1 MSGINLDRIISLYRE
16 IEISRAEIKEN
27 LKLLKEIYN
36 TLGKELEEVD
46 KDDISI
52 HKFFI
57 DKITKITRE
66 ILDSLSE
73 DERLIFRQH
82 LPEVVSICL
91 LSDEEKI
98 KRVEENEND
107 LFDYD
112 ERLIAESLNYTDE
125 EKVNLVKKIKQNTA
139 FVTSIICSIK
149 DDNIKIELLK
159 NMDISDLQRIQVI
172 RSFKLDDEKIRALD
186 LIPEEHL
193 SIVIASIKSDDKK
206 IELLSRLKDELDRV
220 SVIKNIKSDSKKTEC
235 LEYAT
240 QEKSKIEI
248 IMSLKDEGLK
258 VSVLSQIQDEQAR
271 LRVIKTIQNDSF
283 LIKAL
288 SYLERESYRAR
299 IILRLENDD
308 DKIKLLED
316 IKKDENRIVIIESLK
331 SDDKKIELLE
341 TIKDED
347 FRAEIVQTLEDDE
360 KKIEQLINFPYEEHR
375 VDIIKSLESDDKKIS
390 FLESIEDEQFRLEI
404 IRKIKDIDK
413 RIEAIDYLKSESN
426 KLAIANSITNPK
438 QKLKALGKIT
448 PNYERVFKL
457 IYGEKIEEVEGKY
470 TSFGLPKN
478 MTIGIEIESV
488 GENHNQLPDELRGW
502 DGEEEDYS
510 LGNKGKEYRSPIMR
524 DTKEN
529 VREVYIV
536 NEILKAFGMEVTP
549 KCGGHVHIG
558 ADYITT
564 EEGYKQLAEL
574 WGNAEEIYYLISN
587 KEGELPRKG
596 VNEFAEPISDIYAN
610 EDLENIPKDNFI
622 LKAKRIVEFRRYN
635 SINFIN
641 VHTARNTIEF
651 RLANGTLDGDTWVE
665 NIRLFGR
672 TVEISEDLGQIVG
685 KLERGEELT
694 EDEKTKYAL
703 KEMLKDNVP
712 LDAKMDILMKILF
725 TEEEQEVYYKR
736 YRANKAL
743 EEKEHRLDE
752 VKFGKIDFKQVYDEI
767 EKQKGRIEKMS
778 EGEEIG
784 DG

>member
-1 MSGINLDRIISLYRE
+1 MSEINLDRIISLYRE
-16 IEISRAEIKEN
+16 IEISRTQVKEN

-36 TLGKELEEVD
+36 ALGKELEEVD
-46 KDDISI
+46 KEDINI

-57 DKITKITRE
+57 QKITKITRE

-139 FVTSIICSIK
+139 FVTFIICSIK

-159 NMDISDLQRIQVI
+159 NIDISDLQRIQVI
-172 RSFKLDDEKIRALD
+172 RSFKSDDEKIRALD

-220 SVIKNIKSDSKKTEC
+220 SVIKNIKSDSKKIEC
-235 LEYAT
+235 LEYVT
-240 QEKSKIEI
+240 KEKSKTEI
-248 IMSLKDEGLK
+248 IISLKDEEIK
-258 VSVLSQIQDEQAR
+258 VSVLGQIQDEQAR
-271 LRVIKTIQNDSF
+271 LRVIKTIQNDS
-283 LIKAL
+283 LLKKAL

-299 IILRLENDD
+299 VILRLENDG
-308 DKIKLLED
+308 DKINLLED
-316 IKKDENRIVIIESLK
+316 IKKDENRIIIIESLK

-347 FRAEIVQTLEDDE
+347 FRAEIVGTLEDDE
-360 KKIEQLINFPYEEHR
+360 NKIAQLMNFPYEEHR
-375 VDIIKSLESDDKKIS
+375 VGIIKSLESDDKKIS

-404 IRKIKDIDK
+404 VRKIKDIDK

-448 PNYERVFKL
+448 PNYERVYEL
-457 IYGEKIEEVEGKY
+457 IYGEKTEEVEGKY

-478 MTIGIEIESV
+478 MTIGIEIESE

-502 DGEEEDYS
+502 ESRKDYS
-510 LGNKGKEYRSPIMR
+510 MGNKGKEFASPIMR

-529 VREVYIV
+529 VREIYIV

-549 KCGGHVHIG
+549 RCGGHVHIG
-558 ADYITT
+558 TDYITT

-596 VNEFAEPISDIYAN
+596 IGKFARPISDMYAN
-610 EDLENIPKDNFI
+610 EELEKIPKDRFI
-622 LKAKRIVEFRRYN
+622 INAKRIVKSKKYH
-635 SINFIN
+635 SINFLN

-672 TVEISEDLGQIVG
+672 TVEIAEDLGQIVG

-703 KEMLKDNVP
+703 KEMLKDDVP

>member
-1 MSGINLDRIISLYRE
+1 MSEINLDRIISLYRE
-16 IEISRAEIKEN
+16 IEISRTQVKEN

-36 TLGKELEEVD
+36 ALGKELEEVD
-46 KDDISI
+46 KEDINI

-57 DKITKITRE
+57 QKITKITRE

-73 DERLIFRQH
+73 DKKLRFKQH

-98 KRVEENEND
+98 KRVEENENN

-112 ERLIAESLNYTDE
+112 ERLIAENLNYTDE

-139 FVTSIICSIK
+139 FVTFIICSIK

-159 NMDISDLQRIQVI
+159 NMDISDLQRIQII
-172 RSFKLDDEKIRALD
+172 RSFKSDDEKIRALD

-206 IELLSRLKDELDRV
+206 IELLSRLKDELDIV
-220 SVIKNIKSDSKKTEC
+220 YVVKSIKDDIKKIEC
-235 LEYAT
+235 LKYLK
-240 QEKSKIEI
+240 QEKSKTEI
-248 IMSLKDEGLK
+248 IMSLKEEKFK
-258 VSVLSQIQDEQAR
+258 VSVLGQIQNEKAR
-271 LRVIKTIQNDSF
+271 LRIIKTIQNDSL
-283 LIKAL
+283 LISSL
-288 SYLERESYRAR
+288 SYLEKESYRAR
-299 IILRLENDD
+299 VILRLENDE
-308 DKIKLLED
+308 DKIKLLSN
-316 IKKDENRIVIIESLK
+316 IKDDRNRIIIIESLK
-331 SDDKKIELLE
+331 SDDQKIELLD

-347 FRAEIVQTLEDDE
+347 FRAEIVQTLEDDD
-360 KKIEQLINFPYEEHR
+360 KKIGQLINFPYEEHR
-375 VDIIKSLESDDKKIS
+375 VGIIKSLESDDKKIN
-390 FLESIEDEQFRLEI
+390 FLESIEDEHFRLEI
-404 IRKIKDIDK
+404 IRTIKDVDK
-413 RIEAIDYLKSESN
+413 RIETIGYLKSETN
-426 KLAIANSITNPK
+426 KLAIANSIVNPK

-448 PNYERVFKL
+448 PNYERVYKL
-457 IYGEKIEEVEGKY
+457 IYGEKAEEVEGKY
-470 TSFGLPKN
+470 TSFGLPEN

-502 DGEEEDYS
+502 ESRKDYS
-510 LGNKGKEYRSPIMR
+510 MGNKGKEFASPIMR
-524 DTKEN
+524 DREKD
-529 VREVYIV
+529 VKEVYIV
-536 NEILKAFGMEVTP
+536 NEILKAFGMESTQ

-596 VNEFAEPISDIYAN
+596 IGKFAEPISDIFEQA
-610 EDLENIPKDNFI
+610 DLEKIPEDRFI
-622 LKAKRIVEFRRYN
+622 INAKRIVEFRRYN
-635 SINFIN
+635 SINFLN
-641 VHTARNTIEF
+641 VYTARNTIEF

-672 TVEISEDLGQIVG
+672 TVEIAEDLGQIVG

-703 KEMLKDNVP
+703 KEMLKDDVP

-736 YRANKAL
+736 YKANKAL

>member
-1 MSGINLDRIISLYRE
+1 MSEINLDRIIALYRE
-16 IEISRAEIKEN
+16 IEISRTQIKEN
-27 LKLLKEIYN
+27 LKLLEEIYIA
-36 TLGKELEEVD
+36 LGEKIEEVD
-46 KDDISI
+46 KEDINI

-57 DKITKITRE
+57 QKITKITRK

-73 DERLIFRQH
+73 DEKLRFKQY
-82 LPEVVSICL
+82 LPEVISICL
-91 LSDEEKI
+91 LNDDEKI
-98 KRVEENEND
+98 ERVEQNEND

-125 EKVNLVKKIKQNTA
+125 EKVNLVKKIKQNTT
-139 FVTSIICSIK
+139 FVTYIICSIK
-149 DDNIKIELLK
+149 EDSIKIELLK
-159 NMDISDLQRIQVI
+159 YINISDLQRIQI
-172 RSFKLDDEKIRALD
+172 IKSFKSDDEKIRALD
-186 LIPEEHL
+186 LVPEEHL
-193 SIVIASIKSDDKK
+193 SIVITSIKSDEKK
-206 IELLSRLKDELDRV
+206 IELLSKLKDELDIV
-220 SVIKNIKSDSKKTEC
+220 YVAKSIKSDSKKIEC
-235 LEYAT
+235 LEYVT
-240 QEKSKIEI
+240 KEKSKTEI

-258 VSVLSQIQDEQAR
+258 VSVLSQIQNEQER
-271 LRVIKTIQNDSF
+271 LEVIKTIQDDSL

-288 SYLERESYRAR
+288 SYLKGESYRAR
-299 IILRLENDD
+299 VILRLENDD

-347 FRAEIVQTLEDDE
+347 FRAEIVETLNDDE
-360 KKIEQLINFPYEEHR
+360 KKIAQLINFPYEEHR
-375 VDIIKSLESDDKKIS
+375 VGIIKSLESDDKKIS
-390 FLESIEDEQFRLEI
+390 FLESIGDEHFILEI
-404 IRKIKDIDK
+404 IRTIKDIDK
-413 RIEAIDYLKSESN
+413 RIEAITYLKSESN
-426 KLAIANSITNPK
+426 RLAIANSITNPK
-438 QKLKALGKIT
+438 KKLKALGKINR
-448 PNYERVFKL
+448 NYERVYNL
-457 IYGEKIEEVEGKY
+457 IYGEKAEEVEGKY
-470 TSFGLPKN
+470 TSFGLPNN

-502 DGEEEDYS
+502 EGKEDYS
-510 LGNKGKEYRSPIMR
+510 IGNKGKEFSSPIMR

-596 VNEFAEPISDIYAN
+596 IGKFAEPISDMYAN
-610 EDLENIPKDNFI
+610 EDLEKIPKDRFI
-622 LKAKRIVEFRRYN
+622 INAKKIVGFRRYN
-635 SINFIN
+635 SINFLN
-641 VHTARNTIEF
+641 VYTARNTIEF

-672 TVEISEDLGQIVG
+672 TVEIAEDLGQIVG

-703 KEMLKDNVP
+703 KEMLKDDAP

-736 YRANKAL
+736 YRTNKAL
-743 EEKEHRLDE
+743 EEKEHRLDD

-767 EKQKGRIEKMS
+767 EKQKGRIE
-778 EGEEIG
+778 EER
-784 DG
+784 

>member
-1 MSGINLDRIISLYRE
+1 MREINLDRIISLYRE
-16 IEISRAEIKEN
+16 IEISRARVIEN

-36 TLGKELEEVD
+36 TLGKELEEVG
-46 KDDISI
+46 KNDISI

-66 ILDSLSE
+66 ILDGLSE
-73 DERLIFRQH
+73 DERLTFRQH

-98 KRVEENEND
+98 KRVEENENN

-112 ERLIAESLNYTDE
+112 ERLIAENLNYTDE

-159 NMDISDLQRIQVI
+159 NMDISDLQRIQII
-172 RSFKLDDEKIRALD
+172 RSFKSDDEKIRALD

-206 IELLSRLKDELDRV
+206 IELLSRLKDELDIV
-220 SVIKNIKSDSKKTEC
+220 YVVKSIKSDSKKIEC
-235 LEYAT
+235 LEYAK

-248 IMSLKDEGLK
+248 IMSLKDEKFK
-258 VSVLSQIQDEQAR
+258 VSVLGQIQNEKAR
-271 LRVIKTIQNDSF
+271 LEVIKTIQNDSL
-283 LIKAL
+283 LISSL
-288 SYLERESYRAR
+288 SYLEKESYRAR
-299 IILRLENDD
+299 VILRLENDE
-308 DKIKLLED
+308 DKIKLLSD
-316 IKKDENRIVIIESLK
+316 IKDDENRIIIIESLK
-331 SDDKKIELLE
+331 SDDKKIELLD

-347 FRAEIVQTLEDDE
+347 FRAEIVGTLEDDE
-360 KKIEQLINFPYEEHR
+360 KKIEQLMNFPYEEHR
-375 VDIIKSLESDDKKIS
+375 VGIIKSLESDDKKIS

-404 IRKIKDIDK
+404 VRKIKDIDK

-448 PNYERVFKL
+448 PNYERVYKL
-457 IYGEKIEEVEGKY
+457 IYGEKAEEVKGKY
-470 TSFGLPKN
+470 TSFGLPEN

-502 DGEEEDYS
+502 ESRKDYS
-510 LGNKGKEYRSPIMR
+510 MGNKGKEFASPIMR

-529 VREVYIV
+529 VREIYIV
-536 NEILKAFGMEVTP
+536 NEILKAFGMEVMP
-549 KCGGHVHIG
+549 RCGGHVHIG

-596 VNEFAEPISDIYAN
+596 IGKFARPISDMYAN

-622 LKAKRIVEFRRYN
+622 LKAKRIVESKKYH
-635 SINFIN
+635 SINFLN

-672 TVEISEDLGQIVG
+672 TVEIAEDLGQIVG
-685 KLERGEELT
+685 KLERVEELT
-694 EDEKTKYAL
+694 EEEKTKYAL
-703 KEMLKDNVP
+703 KEMLKDDVP